1 MGRRLWG
8 RGPMPTRYKV
18 LFVGQAVMFTFAM
31 WIRTLDVERAQAI
44 KQMQQESGKVDNAFT
59 KANDESDKR

>member
-18 LFVGQAVMFTFAM
+18 LFAGQAFIFTMAI
-31 WIRTLDVERAQAI
+31 WIRTQDVGRAQAI

-59 KANDESDKR
+59 RTNAESEKR